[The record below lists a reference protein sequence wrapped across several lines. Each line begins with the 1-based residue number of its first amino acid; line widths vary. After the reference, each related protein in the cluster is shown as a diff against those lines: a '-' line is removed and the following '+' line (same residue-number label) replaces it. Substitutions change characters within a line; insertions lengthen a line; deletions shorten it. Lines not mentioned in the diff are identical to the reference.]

1 MDLRQLRYFLTVAEE
16 LHFGRA
22 AERLG
27 IAQPPLTLT
36 IQKLERELGCE
47 LFVRGRQTQLTEA
60 GGKLAEEARL
70 VLEQAEHAFE
80 ATRRIAR
87 GESGELRVG
96 VPPSVMLT
104 KLPDAIRKYRRRYPH
119 VAFTLREMGTAA
131 IERALLDRSID
142 LGFLRESKGH
152 QLLKAD
158 LFLTEPL
165 VAVLPAAHALAKQK
179 TLRLQALR
187 GEPFVFFPRRIG
199 PAFHDVLL
207 GECGDAGFVPNI
219 VQEATQW
226 QTVISLVEAGMGVT
240 IAPACV
246 EKFGWAGVVYRRL
259 AGKGTRV
266 WACKLPEAPAAV
278 GNFLMMAGRA

>member
-16 LHFGRA
+16 LHFVRA

-36 IQKLERELGCE
+36 IQKLERELGCA

-60 GGKLAEEARL
+60 GVKLAEEARL
-70 VLEQAEHAFE
+70 VLDQAEHAFE
-80 ATRRIAR
+80 ATRRTAR

-104 KLPDAIRKYRRRYPH
+104 KLPDAIRKFRHRYPQ
-119 VAFTLREMGTAA
+119 VAFTLREMSTTA

-142 LGFLRESKGH
+142 LGFLRESRGH
-152 QLLKAD
+152 VSLRAE

-165 VAVLPAAHALAKQK
+165 VAVLPSSHPLAKQK
-179 TLRLQALR
+179 ALR
-187 GEPFVFFPRRIG
+187 VEALRQEPFVFFPRHIG
-199 PAFHDVLL
+199 PAFHDILL
-207 GECGDAGFVPNI
+207 SECGKAGFVPNI

-246 EKFGWAGVVYRRL
+246 EKFGWLGVVYRRL
-259 AGKGTRV
+259 PGPGTRV
-266 WACKLPEAPAAV
+266 YACTLPGAPASVA
-278 GNFLMMAGRA
+278 NFLSAAS

>member
-1 MDLRQLRYFLTVAEE
+1 MDLRQLRYFLTVSEE

-47 LFVRGRQTQLTEA
+47 LFLRGRQTQLTEA
-60 GGKLAEEARL
+60 GTKLAEEARL
-70 VLEQAEHAFE
+70 VLDQAEHAAE
-80 ATRRIAR
+80 STRRVAR

-104 KLPDAIRKYRRRYPH
+104 KLPAAIRMYRLRYPK

-131 IERALLDRSID
+131 IERALVDRTID
-142 LGFLRESKGH
+142 LGFLRESRGP
-152 QLLKAD
+152 QSLRSD

-165 VAVLPAAHALAKQK
+165 VAVLPAIHPLAKQK
-179 TLRLQALR
+179 ALRLQALR
-187 GEPFVFFPRRIG
+187 KEPFVFFPRRIG
-199 PAFHDVLL
+199 PAFYDVLL

-226 QTVISLVEAGMGVT
+226 QTVISLVEAGMGVSV
-240 IAPACV
+240 APACV
-246 EKFGWAGVVYRRL
+246 EKFAWSGVVYHRL
-259 AGKGTRV
+259 PVQGTRV
-266 WACKLPEAPAAV
+266 YSCRHHEGPTAASL
-278 GNFLMMAGRA
+278 FLAMADRV

>member
-1 MDLRQLRYFLTVAEE
+1 MDLRQLRYFLAVAEE

-36 IQKLERELGCE
+36 IQKLERELGCG
-47 LFVRGRQTQLTEA
+47 LLIRGRQTRLTEA
-60 GGKLAEEARL
+60 GAKLAEEARR
-70 VLEQAEHAFE
+70 VLDQADYAFE
-80 ATRRIAR
+80 AARRVAR

-104 KLPDAIRKYRRRYPH
+104 KLPAAIRLYRRRYPE
-119 VAFTLREMGTAA
+119 VAFTLREMSTAA
-131 IERALLDRSID
+131 IEQALLDRNID
-142 LGFLRESKGH
+142 LGFLRESRGH
-152 QLLKAD
+152 ASLRSD

-165 VAVLPAAHALAKQK
+165 VAVLPAAHPLAKQK

-187 GEPFVFFPRRIG
+187 KEPFVFFPRRIG

-207 GECGDAGFVPNI
+207 GEFGEAGFVPNI

-226 QTVISLVEAGMGVT
+226 QTVISLVEAGMGVS

-246 EKFGWAGVVYRRL
+246 EKLAWPGVVYRRL
-259 AGKGTRV
+259 PGLGTRV
-266 WACKLPEAPAAV
+266 YACQHPEGPAAAA
-278 GNFLMMAGRA
+278 NFLMMARRS

>member
-47 LFVRGRQTQLTEA
+47 LLIRGRRTQLTGA
-60 GGKLAEEARL
+60 GAKLAEEALR
-70 VLEQAEHAFE
+70 VLDQAEHAVDS
-80 ATRRIAR
+80 TRRIAR

-104 KLPDAIRKYRRRYPH
+104 KLPAAIRAYRRRYPQ

-131 IERALLDRSID
+131 IERALLDGALD
-142 LGFLRESKGH
+142 LGFLRESRGP
-152 QLLKAD
+152 QGVRSD
-158 LFLTEPL
+158 LFLTEAL
-165 VAVLPAAHALAKQK
+165 AAVLPAAHPLATQK
-179 TLRLQALR
+179 GFRLSALR
-187 GEPFVFFPRRIG
+187 KEVFVFFPRHIG
-199 PAFHDVLL
+199 PAFYDVLL

-226 QTVISLVEAGMGVT
+226 QTVVSLVEAGMGVS

-246 EKFGWAGVVYRRL
+246 EKLAWPGVVYRPL
-259 AGKGTRV
+259 HGPGTRV
-266 WACKLPEAPAAV
+266 YACRQAESPAA
-278 GNFLMMAGRA
+278 GLFLAMAKRV

>member
-36 IQKLERELGCE
+36 IQKLERDLGCP
-47 LFVRGRQTQLTEA
+47 LLVRGRTTQLTEA
-60 GGKLAEEARL
+60 GAKLAGEARL
-70 VLEQAEHAFE
+70 LLEQAEHAAE
-80 ATRRIAR
+80 ATRRVAR

-104 KLPDAIRKYRRRYPH
+104 TLPAAIRAYRRRYPH

-131 IERALLDRSID
+131 LEQALLQRTID
-142 LGFLRESKGH
+142 LGFLRESKGP
-152 QLLKAD
+152 QSVRSD

-165 VAVLPAAHALAKQK
+165 VAVFPAAHPLAKQK
-179 TLRLQALR
+179 ALRLQALR
-187 GEPFVFFPRRIG
+187 KEPFVFFPRRIG

-226 QTVISLVEAGMGVT
+226 QTVISLVEAGLGVS

-246 EKFGWAGVVYRRL
+246 EKFGWPGVVYRRL
-259 AGKGTRV
+259 PGPGTRV
-266 WACKLPEAPAAV
+266 YACQQDNGPAAAAH
-278 GNFLMMAGRA
+278 FLATARRT